1 LNADW
6 CAQFGVG
13 PDALAFRFYF
23 DDWWPA
29 KGGFPDPYPHMVED
43 MGLTPAMQAQI
54 SKSYVANMAVIYAE
68 LLKRGM
74 FSWQQQWN
82 GQEDPNAK
90 NGCCTRPLVSEGSSC
105 APTLR
110 KLCAADSPAQSR
122 VLNYAFS
129 PGGCRTDPSK
139 LTEPL
144 QDIAN
149 FLLVRGPQAFL
160 GHGWLGC
167 SREYEI
173 PEQLNWD
180 FGEPTELC
188 RETAPNSGVFS
199 REWTKAT
206 VQMDCSTWTPT
217 LKMK

>member
-1 LNADW
+1 
-6 CAQFGVG
+6 
-13 PDALAFRFYF
+13 
-23 DDWWPA
+23 
-29 KGGFPDPYPHMVED
+29 

-82 GQEDPNAK
+82 GQENPTAK
-90 NGCCTRPLVSEGSSC
+90 NGCCTHPLVSKGSSC

-110 KLCAADSPAQSR
+110 KLCAADSPAQTR

-129 PGGCRTDPSK
+129 PGGCRTDPSN

-180 FGEPTELC
+180 FGEPAELC
-188 RETAPNSGVFS
+188 KETAPSSGVFT

-206 VQMDCSTWTPT
+206 IQMDCSSWTPT
-217 LKMK
+217 IKMK